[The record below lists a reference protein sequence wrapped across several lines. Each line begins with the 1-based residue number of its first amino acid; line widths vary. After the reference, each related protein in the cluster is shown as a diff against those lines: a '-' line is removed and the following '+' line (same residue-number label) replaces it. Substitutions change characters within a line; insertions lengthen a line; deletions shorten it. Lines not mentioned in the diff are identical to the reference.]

1 MWIRIRI
8 KVPDPYGCRCRSKIR
23 IHITGWGEG
32 GPKAHLAGQDEFSQL
47 GVVHPGE
54 SGGKRVA
61 L

>member
-1 MWIRIRI
+1 MDADA
-8 KVPDPYGCRCRSKIR
+8 DPKSGS
-23 IHITGWGEG
+23 TSLDGGEG